1 MRFVLENFSGGNV
14 VMMMRKAGYFLIGDY
29 REDAELS
36 FIRTIS
42 IDDYPRFH
50 IYLRVERVNKVLTKS
65 GSYLRIYQKS
75 KQIVFN
81 LHIDQKKSVFKNY
94 PDHGAEY
101 KGEVI
106 EREAERITGILE

>member
-1 MRFVLENFSGGNV
+1 MIKLNKMRFVLENFSEGNV

-29 REDAELS
+29 RENAELN
-36 FIRTIS
+36 FINPIGIS
-42 IDDYPRFH
+42 DYPRFH
-50 IYLRVERVNKVLTKS
+50 IYLRVRPV
-65 GSYLRIYQKS
+65 S
-75 KQIVFN
+75 KEVVFN

-106 EREAERITGILE
+106 KQEAERIIGILE